1 MDFRLAVSASHPFSL
16 RHIAVPAFGPS
27 VLFGTATG
35 AMMPVIALRA
45 SELGASPALAG
56 FMAALIGLG
65 GLVSNLPAALL
76 TARIGERRAI
86 LAASVLGAFGGL
98 VCLVVEEA
106 RWLAVG
112 VVLLGAVSAVFMLAR
127 QGYLTERVPYALRAR
142 ALSTL
147 GGSSRI
153 GVFIGPFLAS
163 GFIHLWGLRGAFW
176 VVIVAMLAT
185 GALTLFYP
193 DLPTVGENKTGADK
207 GAEKN
212 VDHTKPRN
220 APPAPTLRQILHS
233 HAAVLR
239 TLGVGVMLVMMLR
252 ACRQVAI
259 PLWGTHLGIAPATVA
274 LIYGLTAAVDMLAFY
289 PAGSIMDRYGR
300 LWIALPSSLTMG
312 LALALMPLVASGPA
326 SYVAVCLLLGLG
338 NGISSGLVMTLAAD
352 AAPPYAR
359 PQFLGLWRLLGD
371 TGACSGPFILSGLTA
386 SLSLG
391 AGIAGIGLTGLAA
404 AAVFWRWLPHG
415 RGSPS

>member
-1 MDFRLAVSASHPFSL
+1 VSHPHDFSL
-16 RHIAVPAFGPS
+16 RRIAIPAFGPS

-45 SELGASPALAG
+45 AELGASPALAG
-56 FMAALIGLG
+56 FMAALVGLG

-98 VCLVVEEA
+98 VCLTVAQVW
-106 RWLAVG
+106 WLAMG

-127 QGYLTERVPYALRAR
+127 QGYLTERVPYVMRAR

-153 GVFIGPFLAS
+153 GVFIGPFLAA
-163 GFIHLWGLRGAFW
+163 GCIQLWGLRGAFW
-176 VVIVAMLAT
+176 VVVAAMLAT
-185 GALTLFYP
+185 GAVTLFYP
-193 DLPTVGENKTGADK
+193 DLPTVDADK
-207 GAEKN
+207 HAEKSADN
-212 VDHTKPRN
+212 PKPRLT
-220 APPAPTLRQILHS
+220 PPAPTLLQVLRS
-233 HAAVLR
+233 HLPVLR

-259 PLWGTHLGIAPATVA
+259 PLWGTHLGIAPATVT

-312 LALALMPLVASGPA
+312 LALVLMPLLASGPA

-352 AAPPYAR
+352 AAPPNAR

-391 AGIAGIGLTGLAA
+391 AGIASIGLTGLAA

-415 RGSPS
+415 RERPS

>member
-1 MDFRLAVSASHPFSL
+1 VTPANDFSL
-16 RHIAVPAFGPS
+16 RRIAIPAFGPS

-45 SELGASPALAG
+45 TELGASPALAG
-56 FMAALIGLG
+56 FMAALVGLG

-86 LAASVLGAFGGL
+86 LAASGLGAFGGL
-98 VCLVVEEA
+98 VCLAVESVW
-106 RWLAVG
+106 WLAVG

-127 QGYLTERVPYALRAR
+127 QGYLTERVPYAMRAR

-176 VVIVAMLAT
+176 VVVIAMLAT
-185 GALTLFYP
+185 GALTWLHP
-193 DLPTVGENKTGADK
+193 DLPTVETPKSTDK
-207 GAEKN
+207 PT
-212 VDHTKPRN
+212 DKPN
-220 APPAPTLRQILHS
+220 DKAASPPPAASLL
-233 HAAVLR
+233 AVLRSHLRVFR

-252 ACRQVAI
+252 ACRHVAI
-259 PLWGTHLGIAPATVA
+259 PLWGTHLGIAPATVT

-312 LALALMPLVASGPA
+312 AAFLLMPLASGPVT
-326 SYVAVCLLLGLG
+326 YVAICLLLGLEFTG
-338 NGISSGLVMTLAAD
+338 QRGEIGRAAFSLSFLELERENPQSGDICADLTGISTILERCLERHWRAVHRQKT
-352 AAPPYAR
+352 R
-359 PQFLGLWRLLGD
+359 QLGPIRV
-371 TGACSGPFILSGLTA
+371 AQNNP
-386 SLSLG
+386 
-391 AGIAGIGLTGLAA
+391 
-404 AAVFWRWLPHG
+404 LPC
-415 RGSPS
+415 P

>member
-1 MDFRLAVSASHPFSL
+1 VTPTHDFSL
-16 RHIAVPAFGPS
+16 RRIAIPAFGPS

-45 SELGASPALAG
+45 TELGASPALAG
-56 FMAALIGLG
+56 FMAALVGLG

-76 TARIGERRAI
+76 TARIGERKAI
-86 LAASVLGAFGGL
+86 LAASALGAFGGL
-98 VCLVVEEA
+98 LCLTVEEA

-127 QGYLTERVPYALRAR
+127 QGYLTERVPYAMRAR

-176 VVIVAMLAT
+176 VVVAAMLAT

-193 DLPTVGENKTGADK
+193 DLPTIGADK
-207 GAEKN
+207 NAEKSAADN
-212 VDHTKPRN
+212 AKPRTN

-352 AAPPYAR
+352 AAPANAR

-386 SLSLG
+386 ALSLG
-391 AGIAGIGLTGLAA
+391 AGIACIGLTGLAA

-415 RGSPS
+415 RGAAVRVKDTKD

>member
-1 MDFRLAVSASHPFSL
+1 VTPPAPFSL
-16 RHIAVPAFGPS
+16 RRIAIPAFGPS

-45 SELGASPALAG
+45 AELGASPALAG
-56 FMAALIGLG
+56 FMAALVGLG

-76 TARIGERRAI
+76 TARIGERKAI
-86 LAASVLGAFGGL
+86 LAASALGVFAGL
-98 VCLVVEEA
+98 LCLAVEA
-106 RWLAVG
+106 VWWLALG

-127 QGYLTERVPYALRAR
+127 QGYLTERVPLGLRAR

-153 GVFIGPFLAS
+153 GVFIGPFLAA
-163 GFIHLWGLRGAFW
+163 GFIHVWGLRGAFW
-176 VVIVAMLAT
+176 VVVAAMLAT
-185 GALTLFYP
+185 GALTLAYP
-193 DLPTVGENKTGADK
+193 DLPAIDADK
-207 GAEKN
+207 GTEKSA
-212 VDHTKPRN
+212 DKPANNTAR
-220 APPAPTLRQILHS
+220 ATTLLHVLRS
-233 HAAVLR
+233 HASVLR

-259 PLWGTHLGIAPATVA
+259 PLWGTHIGIAPATVT

-312 LALALMPLVASGPA
+312 VALVLMPLIAASPA

-352 AAPPYAR
+352 AAPPHAR

-371 TGACSGPFILSGLTA
+371 TGACSGPFILSALTA
-386 SLSLG
+386 GLSLA
-391 AGIAGIGLTGLAA
+391 AGIACMGLTGLAA

-415 RGSPS
+415 RLPAS

>member
-1 MDFRLAVSASHPFSL
+1 VTPPNDFSL
-16 RHIAVPAFGPS
+16 RRIAIPAFGPS

-56 FMAALIGLG
+56 FMAALVGLG

-86 LAASVLGAFGGL
+86 LAASGLGAFGGL
-98 VCLVVEEA
+98 VCLAVENVW
-106 RWLAVG
+106 WLAVG

-127 QGYLTERVPYALRAR
+127 QGYLTERVPYAMRAR

-176 VVIVAMLAT
+176 VVVIAMLAT
-185 GALTLFYP
+185 GALTFFHP
-193 DLPTVGENKTGADK
+193 DLPTVATDKSSDKPIDKPINKPTDK
-207 GAEKN
+207 PA
-212 VDHTKPRN
+212 
-220 APPAPTLRQILHS
+220 APPPAASLL
-233 HAAVLR
+233 AVLRSHLRVFR

-252 ACRQVAI
+252 ACRHVAI
-259 PLWGTHLGIAPATVA
+259 PLWGTHLGIAPATVT

-312 LALALMPLVASGPA
+312 AAFVLMPLAAGPVT
-326 SYVAVCLLLGLG
+326 YVAVCLLLGLG

-352 AAPPYAR
+352 AAPPHAR

-386 SLSLG
+386 GLSLA
-391 AGIAGIGLTGLAA
+391 AGIACIGLTGLAA

-415 RGSPS
+415 RGAVF

>member
-1 MDFRLAVSASHPFSL
+1 VTPTHNFSL
-16 RHIAVPAFGPS
+16 RRIAVPAFGPS

-45 SELGASPALAG
+45 AELGASPALAG
-56 FMAALIGLG
+56 FMAALVGLG

-76 TARIGERRAI
+76 TARIGERKAI
-86 LAASVLGAFGGL
+86 LAASALGVAAGL
-98 VCLVVEEA
+98 LCLAVEEVW
-106 RWLAVG
+106 WLAIG

-127 QGYLTERVPYALRAR
+127 QGYLTERVPLGLRAR

-153 GVFIGPFLAS
+153 GVFIGPFLAA
-163 GFIHLWGLRGAFW
+163 GFIHAWGLRGAFW
-176 VVIVAMLAT
+176 VVVAAMLAT
-185 GALTLFYP
+185 GALTLWYP
-193 DLPTVGENKTGADK
+193 DLPTIDTDKGTAKPADK
-207 GAEKN
+207 PTN
-212 VDHTKPRN
+212 KP
-220 APPAPTLRQILHS
+220 ADQTASAATLLHVLRS
-233 HAAVLR
+233 HASVLR

-259 PLWGTHLGIAPATVA
+259 PLWGTHIGIAPATVT

-312 LALALMPLVASGPA
+312 VALVLMPLAAAGPA

-352 AAPPYAR
+352 AAPPHAR

-371 TGACSGPFILSGLTA
+371 TGACSGPFILSALTA
-386 SLSLG
+386 GLSLA
-391 AGIAGIGLTGLAA
+391 AGIACMGLTGLAA

-415 RGSPS
+415 RPPAS